1 MAHSAGLEFYS
12 SDNATRDMGD
22 SHICC
27 GLKGNEKGFE
37 RTSDFCTSRLLFK
50 AREKG
55 FVTISDLL
63 EKDADIFENISIGW
77 FNQGDAHKGRI
88 KRKMS
93 AKDEA
98 VRIWNSKGRSG
109 NSMSKFFY
117 SIEYAGVD
125 KNKNAVY
132 KYNRR
137 KGNQLII

>member
-1 MAHSAGLEFYS
+1 
-12 SDNATRDMGD
+12 
-22 SHICC
+22 
-27 GLKGNEKGFE
+27 
-37 RTSDFCTSRLLFK
+37 
-50 AREKG
+50 
-55 FVTISDLL
+55 
-63 EKDADIFENISIGW
+63 
-77 FNQGDAHKGRI
+77 
-88 KRKMS
+88 MS